1 MGCLF
6 FIRVCRGD
14 KKGGRGGISL
24 GPKNS
29 IPAQL
34 LRERLKGDQ
43 ADIPGDYEKKFVKHR
58 SINDVASPSSNSYQK
73 MVSNL

>member
-14 KKGGRGGISL
+14 KKEGRGGISL

-43 ADIPGDYEKKFVKHR
+43 ADIPGDYER
-58 SINDVASPSSNSYQK
+58 GS
-73 MVSNL
+73 VSV